1 MHIIPRILPGSVKSF
16 NVVSSDVLFRQSHST
31 TLPSSN
37 PASRYTTLS
46 GETYHLTHI
55 HLPEARIRRYMHIDF
70 LQLHSICKAQQLGSR
85 KV

>member
-1 MHIIPRILPGSVKSF
+1 MHIVHEYYIPDSEKSF

-37 PASRYTTLS
+37 PASKYTTLS

-55 HLPEARIRRYMHIDF
+55 HLPGARIGRYV
-70 LQLHSICKAQQLGSR
+70 LHAH
-85 KV
+85 